1 MAEQLAKL
9 YGNMSLSEGEKTGI
23 AITEGEIEEA
33 RAQGG
38 WCLIGRIWLGKK
50 VNKEAFTSVLSRIW
64 CTTSGVI
71 FKELEDNIW
80 LFEFKDVGDMRRVL
94 EGRPWSYDRHIL
106 VLNEFDGSTAP
117 SQMTFKH
124 SPFWVQIHDMP
135 LLCMTKGV
143 GKKIGES
150 MGQLVDIDLAGNGVG
165 WGRCLR
171 IRVVID
177 LSKPLE
183 RGRALTLEGK
193 SHWVTCR
200 YEKLPMFCFKCG
212 SVIHGEKGCPIPRST
227 RLSGKEEGKA
237 WGVWIQAEDGRR
249 K

>member
-1 MAEQLAKL
+1 
-9 YGNMSLSEGEKTGI
+9 
-23 AITEGEIEEA
+23 
-33 RAQGG
+33 
-38 WCLIGRIWLGKK
+38 
-50 VNKEAFTSVLSRIW
+50 
-64 CTTSGVI
+64 
-71 FKELEDNIW
+71 
-80 LFEFKDVGDMRRVL
+80 
-94 EGRPWSYDRHIL
+94 
-106 VLNEFDGSTAP
+106 
-117 SQMTFKH
+117 
-124 SPFWVQIHDMP
+124 
-135 LLCMTKGV
+135 MTKGV

-200 YEKLPMFCFKCG
+200 YEKLPMFCFECG

-227 RLSGKEEGKA
+227 RLSVKEEGKA
-237 WGVWIQAEDGRR
+237 WGVWIRAEDGRR
-249 K
+249 KGAGGVDFGDGGGKSSKQAGMGDDSADYFQN